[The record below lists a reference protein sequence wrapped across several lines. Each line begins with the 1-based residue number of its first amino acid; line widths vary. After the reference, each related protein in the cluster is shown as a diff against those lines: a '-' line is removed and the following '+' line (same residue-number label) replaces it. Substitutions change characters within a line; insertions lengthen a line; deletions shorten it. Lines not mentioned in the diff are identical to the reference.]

1 MYRVP
6 RATYR
11 LQFHAGFTFADAR
24 AIVPYLADLG
34 ISDIYA
40 SPILRARKGSGHGYD
55 VVDPSALNPEL
66 GSEDDFNALHE
77 ELKQRDIGLL
87 LDVVP
92 NHMAASHENAWWMS
106 VLENGEHSRF
116 LHYFD
121 IDWTP
126 VTSRGQTV
134 NRVLLPILGKPY
146 GEALESQEIQ
156 LHFDVEGFFFTY
168 YEKRLPLAPAS
179 YGQVLHECIE
189 ALPPEGAAI
198 ELRELVQNNDAAPNS
213 RFLKETLWR
222 IHEQDAMFRDA
233 LNEVVKRI
241 NGRPGD
247 AESFNSLDALLDA
260 QWYRLA
266 YWRIASETINY
277 RRFFDVTDLVGVRVE
292 NPEVFEARNRRTLE
306 LIAEG
311 KVTGLR
317 IDHID
322 GLHDPIGHMRKLQ
335 LRLAGGPPAAQPRVS
350 VPHASHSAAHGDR
363 SMADGSSSVAQT
375 LLSVPST
382 EVNFYI
388 ALEKVLEPGEE
399 LPRDFQ
405 VSGTTG
411 YDFLDSVNA
420 LFVDPDGLRQLDRF
434 YRSFTGVTGTFEDIC
449 YERRKQII
457 HELFSGEMRTLG
469 THLGTVA
476 MPDRNARDFAPV
488 DLTAALTEVTACM
501 RVYRTYI
508 RDGAVA
514 ADRHSIRA
522 AIREARRRA
531 GASIDGRLFTFLER
545 VLLVD
550 PPSYLPAAREP
561 WLAFVMR
568 WQQFTG
574 RVMAK
579 GVEDTAFYNYNR
591 LISLN
596 EVGGNPGRSDFDSL
610 AEFHTHAARM
620 QHLWPHTMNA
630 TSTHDTKRSE
640 DVRARIN
647 VLSEI
652 ASQWERQVRRWS
664 KKNAPL
670 RGAVIDPNVEL
681 LVYQTLAGMWPFDE
695 RELPAIR
702 DRLKQYLEKAA
713 REAKTWSSWI
723 APNRQYEEALLDFGE
738 AILNDPDFCA
748 AMTRFQKRIAF
759 YGCLNSLG
767 QVVLKAT
774 APGAP
779 DFHQGTELWDFSLV
793 DPDNRRPVDFQVRST
808 MLKKLQSTVSV
819 DTLLRRWQDGRIKM
833 FVTWRLLQLRTRHV
847 DLFRDGTY
855 EPVDAGPHLCAF
867 VRRHE
872 RDAVLVAVPRLI
884 AGLVKPGRLPLG
896 EVWGG
901 TALPVSGNWRNLF
914 TGEEHGGTEL
924 SLRDLFAR
932 FPIAVVE
939 KT

>member
-11 LQFHAGFTFADAR
+11 LQFNAGFTFADAR

-40 SPILRARKGSGHGYD
+40 SPILRARKGSAHGYD
-55 VVDPSALNPEL
+55 VVDASALNPEL
-66 GSEDDFNALHE
+66 GTEDDFNALHE
-77 ELKQRDIGLL
+77 ELQARQMGLL

-126 VTSRGQTV
+126 VTTRGQTV
-134 NRVLLPILGKPY
+134 SKVLLPILGKPY
-146 GEALESQEIQ
+146 GETLESQEIQ
-156 LHFDVEGFFFTY
+156 LHFDADGFFFTY
-168 YEKRLPLAPAS
+168 YDKRLPLAPES
-179 YGQVLHECIE
+179 YGQILRECLE
-189 ALPPEGAAI
+189 ALPNDGVATEV
-198 ELRELVQNNDAAPNS
+198 RELTGDAVPNS

-222 IHEQDAMFRDA
+222 IYEQDAAFRET
-233 LNEVVKRI
+233 LNDTITRI
-241 NGRPGD
+241 NGKAD
-247 AESFNSLDALLDA
+247 VLDAILDA

-266 YWRIASETINY
+266 YWRIASQQINY

-292 NPEVFEARNRRTLE
+292 NPEVFEARNRRTFE
-306 LIAEG
+306 LITEG

-335 LRLAGGPPAAQPRVS
+335 LRLAGE
-350 VPHASHSAAHGDR
+350 GDDR
-363 SMADGSSSVAQT
+363 
-375 LLSVPST
+375 
-382 EVNFYI
+382 FYI
-388 ALEKVLEPGEE
+388 VLEKILEHGEE
-399 LPRDFQ
+399 LPLDFP

-420 LFVDPDGLRQLDRF
+420 LFVDPSGLQELDRF
-434 YRSFTGVTGTFEDIC
+434 YREFTGVTESFDDIC
-449 YERRKQII
+449 YARKKQII
-457 HELFSGEMRTLG
+457 HELFSGEMRALG
-469 THLGTVA
+469 KQLGAVA

-508 RDGAVA
+508 REGEIGDTDAQ
-514 ADRHSIRA
+514 SIREA
-522 AIREARRRA
+522 VRCARRRA
-531 GASIDGRLFTFLER
+531 GTALDEGLFTFLER

-550 PPSYLPAAREP
+550 PPSYISSEREH

-596 EVGGNPGRSDFDSL
+596 EVGGNPGRNDFDGP
-610 AEFHTHAARM
+610 AEFHERSAQM
-620 QHLWPHTMNA
+620 QRHWPHTLNA

-652 ASQWERQVRRWS
+652 APRWERQVRRWS
-664 KKNAPL
+664 KRHGFDDHNA
-670 RGAVIDPNVEL
+670 EM
-681 LVYQTLAGMWPFDE
+681 LVYETLLGMWPLDKT
-695 RELPAIR
+695 ELPTVR

-713 REAKTWSSWI
+713 REAKTHTSWI
-723 APNRQYEEALLDFGE
+723 APNAAYEESLLAFAD
-738 AILNDPDFCA
+738 AILDDPKFCSELA
-748 AMTRFQKRIAF
+748 RFQKPVAF
-759 YGCLNSLG
+759 YGFLNALA
-767 QVVLKAT
+767 QLVLKTT

-779 DFHQGTELWDFSLV
+779 DFYQGSELWDFSLV
-793 DPDNRRPVDFQVRST
+793 DPDNRRPVEYEHRRT
-808 MLKKLQSTVSV
+808 MLERVKTTTI
-819 DTLLRRWQDGRIKM
+819 DTLLRRWHDGRIKM
-833 FVTWRLLQLRTRHV
+833 FVTWKLLELRARHEE
-847 DLFRDGTY
+847 LFRDGSY
-855 EPVDAGPHLCAF
+855 EPVDAGPNVCAF
-867 VRRHE
+867 IRRHDD
-872 RDAVLVAVPRLI
+872 DAVLVAVPRLV
-884 AGLVKPGRLPLG
+884 ATLVKPGSLPIG
-896 EVWGG
+896 DVWGD
-901 TALPVSGNWRNLF
+901 TSINVSGKWRNLF
-914 TGEEHGGTEL
+914 TGDEHEGTRM
-924 SLRDLFAR
+924 RDLFAR
-932 FPIAVVE
+932 FPLAVLE
-939 KT
+939 R

>member
-11 LQFHAGFTFADAR
+11 IQFNAGFTFADAKE
-24 AIVPYLADLG
+24 IVPYLAELG

-40 SPILRARKGSGHGYD
+40 SPILKARKGSGHGYD
-55 VVDPSALNPEL
+55 VVDASALNPEL

-77 ELKQRDIGLL
+77 ELKRRQLGLL

-92 NHMAASHENAWWMS
+92 NHMAASPENAWWMS

-126 VTSRGQTV
+126 VTTRGQTV
-134 NRVLLPILGKPY
+134 SKVLLPILGKPY

-156 LHFDVEGFFFTY
+156 LHFDVDGFFFTY
-168 YEKRLPLAPAS
+168 YDKRLPLAPGS
-179 YGQVLHECIE
+179 YGHVLRDCVES
-189 ALPPEGAAI
+189 LPREGVAS
-198 ELRELVQNNDAAPNS
+198 ELRELVENDASVPNS

-222 IHEQDAMFRDA
+222 IYEQDEPFRDA
-233 LNEVVKRI
+233 LNAAMERI
-241 NGRPGD
+241 NGRAGD
-247 AESFNSLDALLDA
+247 AESFNALDALLDA

-266 YWRIASETINY
+266 YWRIASEKINY

-322 GLHDPIGHMRKLQ
+322 GLYDPIGHMRKLQ
-335 LRLAGGPPAAQPRVS
+335 LRLAGEPA
-350 VPHASHSAAHGDR
+350 GDDR
-363 SMADGSSSVAQT
+363 
-375 LLSVPST
+375 
-382 EVNFYI
+382 FYI
-388 ALEKVLEPGEE
+388 VVEKILEHGEE
-399 LPRDFQ
+399 LPREFP

-420 LFVDPDGLRQLDRF
+420 LFVDANGLEHLDRF
-434 YRSFTGVTGTFEDIC
+434 YSNFTGVTATFDDIC
-449 YERRKQII
+449 YNRKKQII
-457 HELFSGEMRTLG
+457 HELFSGEMRSLG
-469 THLGTVA
+469 KQLGAVA

-508 RDGAVA
+508 RDAAVD
-514 ADRHSIRA
+514 ADDAQSIRT
-522 AIREARRRA
+522 AIAEARRRA
-531 GASIDGRLFTFLER
+531 GTTIDGRLFTFLER

-550 PPSYLPAAREP
+550 PPPYVAAEREN
-561 WLAFVMR
+561 WQAFVMR

-596 EVGGNPGRSDFDSL
+596 EVGGNPGRGGDFDGL
-610 AEFHTHAARM
+610 AEFHARASQM
-620 QHLWPHTMNA
+620 QQQWPHTMNA

-652 ASQWERQVRRWS
+652 APQWERQVRRWS
-664 KKNAPL
+664 KMNAPH
-670 RGAVIDPNVEL
+670 RANGIPDSNTEL
-681 LVYQTLAGMWPFDE
+681 LIYETLIGMWPLDGE
-695 RELPAIR
+695 ELPSVR
-702 DRLKQYLEKAA
+702 DRLKQYLEKAV
-713 REAKTWSSWI
+713 REAKTHTSWI
-723 APNRQYEEALLDFGE
+723 APNPAYEESLLGFAD
-738 AILNDPDFCA
+738 AILSDTAFCEDLV
-748 AMTRFQKRIAF
+748 RVQKRVAF
-759 YGCLNSLG
+759 YGFVNGLS

-779 DFHQGTELWDFSLV
+779 DFYQGTELWDFSLV
-793 DPDNRRPVDFQVRST
+793 DPDNRRPIDYASRNA
-808 MLKKLQSTVSV
+808 MLKKMKAASEKNSLSI
-819 DTLLRRWQDGRIKM
+819 DTLLRRWHDSRIKM
-833 FVTWRLLQLRTRHV
+833 FITWKVLDARSRHAA
-847 DLFRDGTY
+847 LFRDGSY
-855 EPVDAGPHLCAF
+855 EPLDAGPNVVAF

-872 RDAVLVAVPRLI
+872 GDEVIVAVPRLV
-884 AGLVKPGRLPLG
+884 ADLVKPGTFPIG
-896 EVWGG
+896 DVWGD
-901 TALPVSGNWRNLF
+901 ASIAISGSWRNLF
-914 TGEEHGGTEL
+914 TGEICDGDPIAL
-924 SLRDLFAR
+924 RSLFNR
-932 FPIAVVE
+932 FPVAVLE
-939 KT
+939 KA

>member
-11 LQFHAGFTFADAR
+11 IQFNAGFTFADAR
-24 AIVPYLADLG
+24 GIVPYLAELG

-40 SPILRARKGSGHGYD
+40 SPILRARKGSAHGYD

-66 GSEDDFNALHE
+66 GTEDDFNALHD
-77 ELKQRDIGLL
+77 ELQKRQLGLL

-126 VTSRGQTV
+126 VTTRGQTV
-134 NRVLLPILGKPY
+134 RRVLLPILGKPY

-156 LHFDVEGFFFTY
+156 LHFDADGFFFTY
-168 YEKRLPLAPAS
+168 YDNRLPLAPES
-179 YGQVLHECIE
+179 YGQVLRECVGS
-189 ALPPEGAAI
+189 LPQEGVAI
-198 ELRELVQNNDAAPNS
+198 ELRELVDDGATVTNS
-213 RFLKETLWR
+213 KFLKETLWR
-222 IHEQDAMFRDA
+222 IYEQDESFRDV
-233 LNEVVKRI
+233 LNAAIVRV
-241 NGRPGD
+241 NGRAGD
-247 AESFNSLDALLDA
+247 TESFDALDALLDA

-322 GLHDPIGHMRKLQ
+322 GLFDPIGHMRKLQ
-335 LRLAGGPPAAQPRVS
+335 SRLA
-350 VPHASHSAAHGDR
+350 DE
-363 SMADGSSSVAQT
+363 
-375 LLSVPST
+375 PS
-382 EVNFYI
+382 EKSFYI
-388 ALEKVLEPGEE
+388 VVEKILEHGED
-399 LPRDFQ
+399 LPRDFP

-420 LFVDPDGLRQLDRF
+420 LFVDPTGLQQLDRF
-434 YRSFTGVTGTFEDIC
+434 YRDFTGVTATFDDVC
-449 YERRKQII
+449 YERKKQVI
-457 HELFSGEMRTLG
+457 HELFSGEMRALG
-469 THLGTVA
+469 TELGAVA
-476 MPDRNARDFAPV
+476 MADRNARDFAPV

-508 RDGAVA
+508 REAVVGA
-514 ADRHSIRA
+514 ADEQTIRA
-522 AIREARRRA
+522 AIGDARRRA
-531 GASIDGRLFTFLER
+531 GKSLDARLFTFLER

-550 PPSYLPAAREP
+550 PPPYVVSERER

-596 EVGGNPGRSDFDSL
+596 EVGGNPGRNDFDGL
-610 AEFHTHAARM
+610 AEFHARNAKM
-620 QHLWPHTMNA
+620 QSQWPHTMNA
-630 TSTHDTKRSE
+630 TATHDTKRSE

-647 VLSEI
+647 VLSEL
-652 ASQWERQVRRWS
+652 APRWETQVRRWS
-664 KKNAPL
+664 RKHGLHDHNT
-670 RGAVIDPNVEL
+670 EL
-681 LVYQTLAGMWPFDE
+681 LVYETLVGMWPLDKE
-695 RELPAIR
+695 ELPSIR
-702 DRLKQYLEKAA
+702 DRLKQYLQKAA
-713 REAKTWSSWI
+713 REAKTYTSWI
-723 APNRQYEEALLDFGE
+723 APNAVYEEALLAFADT
-738 AILNDPDFCA
+738 ILDDAMFCDEL
-748 AMTRFQKRIAF
+748 RRIRKPVAF
-759 YGCLNSLG
+759 YGFLNALG

-779 DFHQGTELWDFSLV
+779 DFYQGTELWDFSLV
-793 DPDNRRPVDFQVRST
+793 DPDNRRPVDYKRRAA
-808 MLKKLQSTVSV
+808 MLKKLQTNVSL

-833 FVTWRLLQLRTRHV
+833 FVTWKLLELRARHA
-847 DLFRDGTY
+847 DLFRDGSY
-855 EPVDAGPHLCAF
+855 EAVDAGSNVVSF
-867 VRRHE
+867 VRRHQD
-872 RDAVLVAVPRLI
+872 DAVLVAVPRLI
-884 AGLVKPGRLPLG
+884 ASLVKPGTFPIG
-896 EVWGG
+896 DVWGDASLG
-901 TALPVSGNWRNLF
+901 VSGKWRNVF
-914 TGEEHGGTEL
+914 TGENLESPAL
-924 SLRDLFAR
+924 FIRQLFAS
-932 FPIAVVE
+932 FPLAVLE
-939 KT
+939 KA